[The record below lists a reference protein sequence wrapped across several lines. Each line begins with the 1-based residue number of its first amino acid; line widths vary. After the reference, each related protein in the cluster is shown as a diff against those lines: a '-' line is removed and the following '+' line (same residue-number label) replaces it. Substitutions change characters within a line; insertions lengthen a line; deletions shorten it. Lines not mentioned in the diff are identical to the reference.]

1 MRSTQVC
8 KHCNEVFDLHSPEK
22 RRAGGFI
29 NECPDC
35 VEEHGTG
42 DGPKLVGVSSGDGKM
57 ATVTILRFESKDNAD
72 AYMSAW
78 RASTGM
84 NRGKSCQMGNTKM
97 LSMDK
102 MGGTKITEFGGNPN
116 HKGKS

>member
-1 MRSTQVC
+1 MTQC
-8 KHCNEVFDLHSPEK
+8 KHCEEFFDLHSPEK

-35 VEEHGTG
+35 VEEMGTG
-42 DGPKLVGVSSGDGKM
+42 DGPKVVGVMAGDGKM
-57 ATVTILRFESKDNAD
+57 ASVTILRFDSKSNAD
-72 AYMSAW
+72 AYMHAW
-78 RASTGM
+78 RASTGQ

-102 MGGTKITEFGGNPN
+102 MGGIKVTEFGGNSN
-116 HKGKS
+116 HKGKA